1 MLPRPD
7 LTLEQEWA
15 AHGLVCGVDEA
26 GRGPWAGPVSAA
38 AIILDPHHLP
48 EGLNDSKLLSEAARE
63 IAEADIKA
71 RALCWSVAFATVEEI
86 DRLNILR
93 EVDEVSRQ
101 RFERMERETRDLQR
115 QLQAELDAIAAERE
129 AFEKM
134 RDAFETRRA
143 EIAELEH
150 SKQFKRAL
158 QLYESSKSDVAA
170 NMFQSLIDRG
180 NEEDV
185 VSYLNA
191 MKPMSAKKIIE
202 EFEQRDPALA
212 ARLLEGVRTYGLST
226 NE

>member
-1 MLPRPD
+1 MIRSAWLVVSTIAVANLLAILGFVGWLVSSDR
-7 LTLEQEWA
+7 LTLDRLEEIRAMVAPTVAEQLEADRA
-15 AHGLVCGVDEA
+15 AE
-26 GRGPWAGPVSAA
+26 
-38 AIILDPHHLP
+38 
-48 EGLNDSKLLSEAARE
+48 SEAESERARLE
-63 IAEADIKA
+63 DGGNLGAVPISAK
-71 RALCWSVAFATVEEI
+71 

-129 AFEKM
+129 ALEKT

-143 EIAELEH
+143 EIAELEQ